1 MSVPCTLCNKP
12 RVNYPVLNSGM
23 EAPSPSSSEMVQTPI
38 PEEYYLPKKQAEH
51 EALEGEREALS
62 AELQ

>member
-38 PEEYYLPKKQAEH
+38 PEEYLPKDQAEH